1 MKTKHVPTLK
11 LCQTFATLCKEK
23 GIVVPETVFFWA
35 ECHLNE
41 DEHGKH
47 EKHWLLLF
55 NNTTDN
61 EESRVISDMPESWN
75 FEEFDWGKTLASPLV
90 SEQGEWLP
98 PAIKV
103 KDALAYLKYVPHSD
117 KQTDVI
123 YSKVGWFHQE
133 SDHKEANA
141 RIKML
146 NYLLAEGIITT
157 L

>member
-1 MKTKHVPTLK
+1 MNTRHVPDLE
-11 LCQTFATLCKEK
+11 LCQAFDTLCKEK
-23 GIVVPETVFFWA
+23 NITIPETEHVWVLSAPFFDGNHS
-35 ECHLNE
+35 ERDIVMNPNE
-41 DEHGKH
+41 YQELIENVGENVYDI
-47 EKHWLLLF
+47 L
-55 NNTTDN
+55 
-61 EESRVISDMPESWN
+61 P
-75 FEEFDWGKTLASPLV
+75 APLV
-90 SEQGEWLP
+90 SELGERLP

>member
-1 MKTKHVPTLK
+1 MNQKHIPNLE
-11 LCQTFATLCKEK
+11 LCQEFDRLCKEK
-23 GIVVPETVFFWA
+23 NITLPETEFYWKV
-35 ECHLNE
+35 
-41 DEHGKH
+41 GKASGH
-47 EKHWLLLF
+47 ANL
-55 NNTTDN
+55 TTDKPDLEN
-61 EESRVISDMPESWN
+61 WTKTDDG
-75 FEEFDWGKTLASPLV
+75 FDWYHAPLV

-133 SDHKEANA
+133 SDYKEANA
-141 RIKML
+141 RQKMI

>member
-1 MKTKHVPTLK
+1 MNQKHVPSLE
-11 LCQTFATLCKEK
+11 LCQEFNTLCKEK
-23 GIVVPETVFFWA
+23 GIVVPETEFYWV
-35 ECHLNE
+35 ESTL
-41 DEHGKH
+41 DGKVYL
-47 EKHWLLLF
+47 ETNTMAVYGESIKKLF
-55 NNTTDN
+55 
-61 EESRVISDMPESWN
+61 P
-75 FEEFDWGKTLASPLV
+75 APLV

-133 SDHKEANA
+133 SDYKEANA
-141 RIKML
+141 RQKMI
-146 NYLLAEGIITT
+146 NYLIAEGIITT